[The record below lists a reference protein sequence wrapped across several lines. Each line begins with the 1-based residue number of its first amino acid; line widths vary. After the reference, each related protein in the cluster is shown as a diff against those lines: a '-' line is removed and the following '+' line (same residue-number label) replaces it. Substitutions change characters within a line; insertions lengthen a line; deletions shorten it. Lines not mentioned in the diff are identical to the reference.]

1 MIVEVNEPSGCYWS
15 QAPNNNSVIFGLV
28 RNQTELSMTCST
40 KDIIGIIVAAVIL
53 VLICFIAGQFWYL
66 FYHKKIARTISNYYL
81 AMFVAVTQVEAL
93 VIPLRMCI
101 LGSWLVN
108 DTMILNT
115 ITLLR
120 TAVAT
125 MVLIDR
131 LLFIQLGIHYNED
144 TMKKSGI
151 CLTVIIAVCAVC
163 YGTVGTLYSDVPK
176 TILIMRVI
184 LVVYSL
190 VYNIVVVIF
199 SVVVYRIIT
208 RSIMDIPQEYQ
219 NHTVPKKIKFLCLF
233 VGYAVMS
240 VSMLIKSVVLLYRSR
255 QQHILFSR
263 ENRCLSVCSVPFA
276 AMMEVLWLMYTNNH
290 IWPVFKKQ
298 CVLNV
303 NCRNRN
309 AVQDAPTPGNNRV
322 ENFALEA

>member
-1 MIVEVNEPSGCYWS
+1 MIVEVNESSGCYWS

-40 KDIIGIIVAAVIL
+40 KDIIGITVAAVIL
-53 VLICFIAGQFWYL
+53 VLIWLIAGQFWYL
-66 FYHKKIARTISNYYL
+66 FYHEKIARTISNYYL

-120 TAVAT
+120 TAAAT

-144 TMKKSGI
+144 KMKKRGI

-176 TILIMRVI
+176 TILIMLAV

-190 VYNIVVVIF
+190 VYTIVVVIC

-208 RSIMDIPQEYQ
+208 RSIMNIPQEHQ
-219 NHTVPKKIKFLCLF
+219 NCTGPKKVKLLCLF

-240 VSMLIKSVVLLYRSR
+240 IKMLIKSIIVLYRSR
-255 QQHILFSR
+255 EQHVPR
-263 ENRCLSVCSVPFA
+263 ENRCLSICEVSFV
-276 AMMEVLWLMYTNNH
+276 AMMGVLWFMYTNNH
-290 IWPVFKKQ
+290 IWPVFKKK

-303 NCRNRN
+303 KCRNRD
-309 AVQDAPTPGNNRV
+309 AVQDVPSPAQEPGNNRV
-322 ENFALEA
+322 EIFPL

>member
-1 MIVEVNEPSGCYWS
+1 MIVEVNESSGCYWS

-28 RNQTELSMTCST
+28 PNQTELSMTCST
-40 KDIIGIIVAAVIL
+40 KDIIGITVAALIL
-53 VLICFIAGQFWYL
+53 VLIWLIAGQFWYL
-66 FYHKKIARTISNYYL
+66 FYHEKIARTTSNYYL
-81 AMFVAVTQVEAL
+81 AMFVAVSQVEAL

-120 TAVAT
+120 TAAAT

-144 TMKKSGI
+144 KMKKRGI
-151 CLTVIIAVCAVC
+151 CLTVIIAVCTVC

-176 TILIMRVI
+176 TILIMSVI

-190 VYNIVVVIF
+190 LYNIVVVIF

-208 RSIMDIPQEYQ
+208 RSIMDIPREMQ
-219 NHTVPKKIKFLCLF
+219 NRKGPKKIKLLCRF

-240 VSMLIKSVVLLYRSR
+240 VLMLVKSVVLLYRPR
-255 QQHILFSR
+255 QHILFSR

-276 AMMEVLWLMYTNNH
+276 AMIGVLWLMYTNNH

-303 NCRNRN
+303 KCRNRN
-309 AVQDAPTPGNNRV
+309 AGQDVPAPGNNRV
-322 ENFALEA
+322 ANFTLET